1 MPTDNNQSVAMN
13 KTTVQIF
20 IIEYNVSLKETI
32 FPWINGRF
40 PDLDWDMY
48 KINLAYFV
56 IAEIKEAIKD
66 Y

>member
-1 MPTDNNQSVAMN
+1 MN

-20 IIEYNVSLKETI
+20 ITEYNVSLKETI
-32 FPWINGRF
+32 FPRINGRF